1 MAKPPR
7 RPHGR
12 PKKIVQENTTAR
24 VGVPREAKLALL
36 VAIPFGIATALILS
50 WSSLFPVAP
59 EQLVEVVWRHQ
70 CKCANGWMAGLRA
83 EGFVVQDFELDDIR
97 SYRQQWHVPNT
108 ITGCHPASYL
118 GYFLDGHLT
127 AATLHRLAREHPDAV
142 GIQQVDTVQ
151 PDAEGKPQI
160 VGSQLLLV
168 DGNGATK
175 PWPEI
180 AKAAAPPE
188 PSPPE

>member
-12 PKKIVQENTTAR
+12 PKKIGRENAPAP
-24 VGVPREAKLALL
+24 VGVPREAKIAFL
-36 VAIPFGIATALILS
+36 VAIPFGLATALILS

-59 EQLVEVVWRHQ
+59 ERLVEVVWRHQ

-97 SYRQQWHVPNT
+97 SYRQQWHVPNA

-127 AATLHRLAREHPDAV
+127 AATLHRLAREHPDAA
-142 GIQQVDTVQ
+142 GIQQLDTVE
-151 PDAEGKPQI
+151 PDAQGKPQV

-168 DGNGATK
+168 DLSGATK
-175 PWPEI
+175 PWAEMPTGSGQ
-180 AKAAAPPE
+180 AE
-188 PSPPE
+188 PSPPK